1 MILDVLRID
10 QDSAIFPD
18 LKQEVELTC
27 CVCPQLEHNPVRI

>member
-1 MILDVLRID
+1 MILDVLTID

-27 CVCPQLEHNPVRI
+27 CVFAHSLSITQ